1 MMAQAKRGPLPARG
15 DVLDF
20 RRAVFVVAAI
30 GPVDLR
36 RSRGVRRTAALSW
49 DEFLQLAGAENQHR
63 HDEDDAHDDG
73 GVRVALPGFVRALH
87 HEQAQGD

>member
-1 MMAQAKRGPLPARG
+1 MIAQAKRGPLPARG
-15 DVLDF
+15 DVLDV
-20 RRAVFVVAAI
+20 RRALSLLLPSVRSTSTKPWRSKNRCAVV
-30 GPVDLR
+30 GRV
-36 RSRGVRRTAALSW
+36 
-49 DEFLQLAGAENQHR
+49 LQLVGAENQHR